1 MKYQLSPSQYQ
12 KIQNMIYNVIEDIM
26 PEHVNV
32 EYIDGFD
39 DYDDLNDV
47 PDINQID
54 SISFYDAESYEML
67 FKIRIRNLYDG
78 DDDAPKIVVEY
89 SIEEKLDGLFG
100 EGRWHEQLIKW
111 IENNHPEVTTL
122 YDKIKSV
129 G

>member
-26 PEHVNV
+26 PEYVNV
-32 EYIDGFD
+32 EFIDGFD
-39 DYDDLNDV
+39 EYDDLNEV
-47 PDINQID
+47 PDVNEID
-54 SISFYDAESYEML
+54 SVSFYDEESYEML
-67 FKIRIRNLYDG
+67 FKIRIRNLYEG
-78 DDDAPKIVVEY
+78 DDDTPIVVVEY
-89 SIEEKLDGLFG
+89 FIQEKLDGFFG

-129 G
+129 V

>member
-1 MKYQLSPSQYQ
+1 MKYQLSAHQYQ

-26 PEHVNV
+26 PEYVNV
-32 EYIDGFD
+32 EFIDGFD
-39 DYDDLNDV
+39 DYNDLNEV

-54 SISFYDAESYEML
+54 SVSFYEAESYEIL
-67 FKIRIRNLYDG
+67 FKIRIRSLYN
-78 DDDAPKIVVEY
+78 DDTGPKIIVEY
-89 SIEEKLDGLFG
+89 FIQEKLDALFG

-129 G
+129 V

>member
-1 MKYQLSPSQYQ
+1 MKYKLTPHQYQ
-12 KIQNMIYNVIEDIM
+12 KLQNMIYNVIEDMM
-26 PEHVNV
+26 PEYVNV

-39 DYDDLNDV
+39 DYDDLNEV

-54 SISFYDAESYEML
+54 SVSFYDAESYEML
-67 FKIRIRNLYDG
+67 FKIRIKNIYKG
-78 DDDAPKIVVEY
+78 DDDAPIVDVEY
-89 SIEEKLDGLFG
+89 FIEEILDALFG

>member
-1 MKYQLSPSQYQ
+1 MKYQLSPSQHQ
-12 KIQNMIYNVIEDIM
+12 KIKNMIYNVIEDIM

-54 SISFYDAESYEML
+54 SVSFYDAESYEML
-67 FKIRIRNLYDG
+67 FKIGIRNLYK
-78 DDDAPKIVVEY
+78 DDTGPKIVVEY
-89 SIEEKLDGLFG
+89 FIQEKLDGFFG

-129 G
+129 V

>member
-1 MKYQLSPSQYQ
+1 MKYQLSPSQHQ
-12 KIQNMIYNVIEDIM
+12 KIKNMIYNVIEDIM

-54 SISFYDAESYEML
+54 SVSFYDAESYEML
-67 FKIRIRNLYDG
+67 FKIRIRNLYK
-78 DDDAPKIVVEY
+78 DDTGPKIVVEY
-89 SIEEKLDGLFG
+89 FIQEKLDGFFG

>member
-32 EYIDGFD
+32 EFIDGFD

-54 SISFYDAESYEML
+54 SVSFYDAESYEIL
-67 FKIRIRNLYDG
+67 FKIGIRNLYEG
-78 DDDAPKIVVEY
+78 DDEAPKIVVEY
-89 SIEEKLDGLFG
+89 FIQEKLDGFFG

>member
-1 MKYQLSPSQYQ
+1 MKYQLSPSQHQ
-12 KIQNMIYNVIEDIM
+12 KIKNMIYNVIEDIM

-32 EYIDGFD
+32 EFIDGFD

-54 SISFYDAESYEML
+54 SVSFYDAESYEML
-67 FKIRIRNLYDG
+67 FKIRIRNPYRNG
-78 DDDAPKIVVEY
+78 IVPIIIVEY
-89 SIEEKLDGLFG
+89 FIQEKLDGFFG

>member
-1 MKYQLSPSQYQ
+1 MKYQLSPSQHQ
-12 KIQNMIYNVIEDIM
+12 KIKNMIYNVIEDIM

-54 SISFYDAESYEML
+54 SVSFYDAESYEML
-67 FKIRIRNLYDG
+67 FKIRIRNHPYRNETV
-78 DDDAPKIVVEY
+78 PKIVVEY
-89 SIEEKLDGLFG
+89 SIEEKLDGFFG

>member
-26 PEHVNV
+26 PEYVNV

-39 DYDDLNDV
+39 DYNDLNEV

-54 SISFYDAESYEML
+54 SVSFYDAESYEML
-67 FKIRIRNLYDG
+67 FKIRIKNLYN
-78 DDDAPKIVVEY
+78 DDTGPKIVVEY
-89 SIEEKLDGLFG
+89 FIQEKLDGLFG

-129 G
+129 V

>member
-39 DYDDLNDV
+39 DYDDLAEV
-47 PDINQID
+47 PDVNQID
-54 SISFYDAESYEML
+54 SVSFYDAESYEIL
-67 FKIRIRNLYDG
+67 FKIRIRSLYN
-78 DDDAPKIVVEY
+78 DDTGPKIVVEY
-89 SIEEKLDGLFG
+89 FIQEKLDGLFG

-111 IENNHPEVTTL
+111 IEYNHPEVTTL

-129 G
+129 V

>member
-1 MKYQLSPSQYQ
+1 MKYQLSPSQHQ

-26 PEHVNV
+26 PEHINV

-54 SISFYDAESYEML
+54 SISFYEAESYEIL
-67 FKIRIRNLYDG
+67 FKIGIRNLYK
-78 DDDAPKIVVEY
+78 DDTGPKIVVEY
-89 SIEEKLDGLFG
+89 FIEEKLDGFFG

-111 IENNHPEVTTL
+111 IEYNHPEVTTL

>member
-1 MKYQLSPSQYQ
+1 MPSWTFLL
-12 KIQNMIYNVIEDIM
+12 
-26 PEHVNV
+26 P
-32 EYIDGFD
+32 
-39 DYDDLNDV
+39 
-47 PDINQID
+47 
-54 SISFYDAESYEML
+54 
-67 FKIRIRNLYDG
+67 DG

-89 SIEEKLDGLFG
+89 SIEEKLDGFFG

>member
-39 DYDDLNDV
+39 DYNDLNEV
-47 PDINQID
+47 PDVNEID
-54 SISFYDAESYEML
+54 SVSFYDAESYDML
-67 FKIRIRNLYDG
+67 FKIGIRNLYK
-78 DDDAPKIVVEY
+78 DDTGPKIVVEY
-89 SIEEKLDGLFG
+89 FIQEKLDGFFG

>member
-12 KIQNMIYNVIEDIM
+12 KLQNMIYNVIEDIM
-26 PEHVNV
+26 PEHINV
-32 EYIDGFD
+32 EYVDGFD
-39 DYDDLNDV
+39 DYDDLNEV

-54 SISFYDAESYEML
+54 SVSFYDAESYEIL
-67 FKIRIRNLYDG
+67 FKIRIRSLYN
-78 DDDAPKIVVEY
+78 DDTGPKIVVEY
-89 SIEEKLDGLFG
+89 FIQEKLDALFG

-129 G
+129 N

>member
-1 MKYQLSPSQYQ
+1 MKFQLTAHQYQ
-12 KIQNMIYNVIEDIM
+12 KLQNMIYNVIEDIM
-26 PEHVNV
+26 PEYVNV

-39 DYDDLNDV
+39 DYDDLAEV

-54 SISFYDAESYEML
+54 SVSFYDAESYEIL
-67 FKIRIRNLYDG
+67 FKIRIRSLYN
-78 DDDAPKIVVEY
+78 DDTGPKIVVEY
-89 SIEEKLDGLFG
+89 FIQEKLDGLFG

-129 G
+129 V

>member
-1 MKYQLSPSQYQ
+1 MKFQLSAHQYQ
-12 KIQNMIYNVIEDIM
+12 KLQNMIYNVIEDIM
-26 PEHVNV
+26 PEYVNV

-39 DYDDLNDV
+39 DYDDLAEV

-54 SISFYDAESYEML
+54 SVSFYDAESYEIL
-67 FKIRIRNLYDG
+67 FKIRIRSLYN
-78 DDDAPKIVVEY
+78 DDTGPKIVVEY
-89 SIEEKLDGLFG
+89 FIQEKLDGLFG

-129 G
+129 V

>member
-12 KIQNMIYNVIEDIM
+12 KIRNMIYNVIEDIM

-67 FKIRIRNLYDG
+67 FKIRIRNPYRNETV
-78 DDDAPKIVVEY
+78 PTIVVEY
-89 SIEEKLDGLFG
+89 FIQEKLDGFFG

-129 G
+129 V